1 MNSIRFATTRPR
13 VSEQSLLTRFTIDVF
28 ISRERQVLV
37 LTVFFS
43 LSRDES
49 LVSRDESLLSRDESL
64 VSRDENPVSEEG
76 GNLLLSGTVDIS
88 SYMYTELISYISE
101 DLYVL

>member
-1 MNSIRFATTRPR
+1 MEGTRWIQLASRQRVRNFTT
-13 VSEQSLLTRFTIDVF
+13 DVF
-28 ISRERQVLV
+28 ISREQQALV

-49 LVSRDESLLSRDESL
+49 LVSRDE
-64 VSRDENPVSEEG
+64 NPVSQEG